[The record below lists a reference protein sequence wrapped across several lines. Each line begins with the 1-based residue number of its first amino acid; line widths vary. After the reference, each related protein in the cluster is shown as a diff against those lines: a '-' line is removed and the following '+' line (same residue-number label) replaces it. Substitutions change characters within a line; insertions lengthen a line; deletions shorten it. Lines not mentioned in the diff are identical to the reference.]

1 MTKFHGLDNRQ
12 IIFCYLNNLT
22 QLEQIEE
29 LIAAAEVTSSVPFMG
44 STVTLS
50 MILTE
55 ENINKLKEHDMYLL
69 LNQVNDVLYPVVE
82 LIRETDP
89 DLYNDVVDAF
99 DIGLDD
105 LL

>member
-12 IIFCYLNNLT
+12 IVFCYLNNLT

-29 LIAAAEVTSSVPFMG
+29 LIAAAEVSSVIPFMG
-44 STVTLS
+44 SSVTLS
-50 MILTE
+50 MILTDA
-55 ENINKLKEHDMYLL
+55 NINKLKEHDMYLL

-89 DLYNDVVDAF
+89 DLYDEVSDAF

>member
-12 IIFCYLNNLT
+12 IVFCYLNNLT

-29 LIAAAEVTSSVPFMG
+29 LIAAAEVTSTVPFMG
-44 STVTLS
+44 SNITLS
-50 MILTE
+50 MILTD
-55 ENINKLKEHDMYLL
+55 ENISKLKEHDMYLL

-82 LIRETDP
+82 LIREADP
-89 DLYNDVVDAF
+89 DLYDDVADAF

>member
-12 IIFCYLNNLT
+12 IVFCYLNNLN

-29 LIAAAEVTSSVPFMG
+29 LIAAAQVTSSVPFMG

-50 MILTE
+50 MILTD
-55 ENINKLKEHDMYLL
+55 ENLKKLKEHDMYLL
-69 LNQVNDVLYPVVE
+69 LNQVNDILYPVVE
-82 LIRETDP
+82 LIRDIDP
-89 DLYNDVVDAF
+89 DLYDDVADAF